1 MGTYNI
7 PRNVKGEGRIL
18 YVFSIKSMIYSLI
31 GVIVGLPIYLV
42 FSMLNM
48 KLIGII
54 LLAILAGIGFVIAT
68 FKIPEIGKLKSTK
81 TVGGEKIDD
90 IIKRAFLFRR
100 KKNKIYMYTNEEEKK
115 NG

>member
-18 YVFSIKSMIYSLI
+18 FIFSTKSLI
-31 GVIVGLPIYLV
+31 YTVIGAVVGLPLYLIFHMANLIIV
-42 FSMLNM
+42 GILMIIICAFIGF
-48 KLIGII
+48 LIG
-54 LLAILAGIGFVIAT
+54 T
-68 FKIPEIGKLKSTK
+68 FKIPEIGALKATK

-90 IIKRAFLFRR
+90 IIVRAFKF
-100 KKNKIYMYTNEEEKK
+100 KKKGNKLYLYTKEEKK